1 MDNIN
6 QLIIS
11 IQQLHFQLQISAVNA
26 VNQMLTIRNW
36 LIGFYI
42 VEYEQNGKDRAEYG
56 VGLLKTLS
64 LNLKDIKGMEERS
77 LRRYRQ
83 FYLFYPQLSDIIR
96 GSLSPILFQEE
107 IRGSLSPISEI
118 IEILKADDIKERK
131 EFTNDKSELIVP
143 SEKIL
148 SKLSYS
154 HIELLLSINEPIKR
168 AFYEIECIKAAWSVR
183 ELKRQIL
190 SHLFERSGLSK
201 TPKKLIALVRQNI
214 KPQKPSDIIKNIYAF
229 EFLDL
234 PIKEIVEES
243 DIEKALLDNLQQ
255 FILEMGYG
263 FCFEARQK
271 RILIGE
277 KYYFIDLVFYH
288 RILKCHVLIE
298 LKIGEFEHGDIAQLN
313 TYLNYFKTEIREIED
328 NTPVGILLVAEKDQ
342 ALVKY
347 ATAGMDENLFVKE
360 YMLKLPDAKILKQY
374 IEDEIKR
381 M

>member
-42 VEYEQNGKDRAEYG
+42 VEYEQNGKDRADYG

-96 GSLSPILFQEE
+96 GSLSPI
-107 IRGSLSPISEI
+107 SEI
-118 IEILKADDIKERK
+118 IGILKAEEIKERR
-131 EFTNDKSELIVP
+131 ESTNDKSELIVP
-143 SEKIL
+143 GEKIL

-154 HIELLLSINEPIKR
+154 HIELLLSVSESIKR
-168 AFYEIECIKAAWSVR
+168 TFYEIECIKASWSVR

-190 SHLFERSGLSK
+190 SKLFERSGLSEA
-201 TPKKLIALVRQNI
+201 PKKLIDVVRRNI
-214 KPQKPSDIIKNIYAF
+214 KPQRPSDIIKNIYAF

-243 DIEKALLDNLQQ
+243 DIEKALLDSLQQ

-288 RILKCHVLIE
+288 RVLKCHVLIE
-298 LKIGEFEHGDIAQLN
+298 FKIGEFEHGDIAQLN

-347 ATAGMDENLFVKE
+347 ATAGMDENLFVNE

-374 IEDEIKR
+374 IENEIKR